1 VEPITI
7 GVVGLITLFVLL
19 LLGVPI
25 AWSLGSVGFVG
36 LLVLIG
42 QRAAMSF
49 VFELPWAK
57 MSSYGLI
64 LLPIFMFM
72 GALTYESGIGQQA
85 YATANKWVGHLPG
98 GLAVA
103 TAMAA
108 GMFAAVTGSS
118 FAGVVTIGRA
128 ALPEMEK
135 HGYDYRLSTGAVAA
149 CGTFG
154 LLIPPSGLLV
164 IYGIITEQSVGKLF
178 FAGIIP
184 GIITVLI
191 YIVMIVIRVTA
202 KPALAPRAAGATWAE
217 RFATLKTVWPIILL
231 VVVML
236 GGMYS
241 GLFTVTEAGCMGCL
255 IAGLLLVWRA
265 WGRLKAAFWSAFRD
279 TAGMVGM
286 IFATV
291 FGVTIFSGFV
301 LLSTIP
307 ATFSAWVIALPMS
320 KYVVLSL
327 LLFMYIP
334 LGMFIDPLGIL
345 FITMPI
351 VYPVIRAM
359 GFSGIWFG
367 IIIVKLIEM
376 ALITPP
382 VGQNVFVCKGIAPP
396 HVKLHD
402 IFIGILWFFVCDV
415 FTLVILVAF
424 PRLSTWLPSLMMAAR
439 R

>member
-7 GVVGLITLFVLL
+7 GVMGLITLFVLL
-19 LLGVPI
+19 FLGVPI

-42 QRAAMSF
+42 PRAAMSF
-49 VFELPWAK
+49 VFEMPWAK

-72 GALTYESGIGQQA
+72 GALTYESGIGTKA
-85 YATANKWVGHLPG
+85 YETANKWVGRLPG

-103 TAMAA
+103 TALAA

-118 FAGVVTIGRA
+118 FAGVATIGRA

-135 HGYDYRLSTGAVAA
+135 YGYEPRLSTGAVAA

-154 LLIPPSGLLV
+154 LLIPPSGMLV

-191 YIVMIVIRVTA
+191 YMVMIVIRVKI
-202 KPALAPRAAGATWAE
+202 KPSLAPRAKAATWAE
-217 RFATLKTVWPIILL
+217 RFRTLKDVWPIIIL
-231 VVVML
+231 VIVML
-236 GGMYS
+236 GGMYT
-241 GLFTVTEAGCMGCL
+241 GILTVTEAGCMGCVVS
-255 IAGLLLVWRA
+255 GLLVVWKA
-265 WGRLKAAFWSAFRD
+265 WGRLKEAFWSAFRD
-279 TAGMVGM
+279 TAGLVGM

-320 KYVVLSL
+320 KYAVLSL
-327 LLFMYIP
+327 LLSMYIP
-334 LGMFIDPLGIL
+334 LGMVVDPLGIV

-396 HVKLHD
+396 NVKLHD
-402 IFIGILWFFVCDV
+402 IFIGIAWFFVCDV
-415 FTLVILVAF
+415 VTLVILVAF

-439 R
+439 H